1 MNKHVS
7 ARPVSRASAASAE
20 GGGAREAAQRTRIGR
35 TYRFEAAHYL
45 PLVPEGHRCRN
56 LHGHNY
62 RVTIVLRGGLDARGF
77 VKDFAE
83 IDSVVEPLLRQ
94 LDHCLLNDVDCLQ
107 YPIAEIIAAWFLD
120 RILEC
125 ERVCV
130 HENDDS
136 WAEVV
141 RYQSRVSGPAAARA

>member
-7 ARPVSRASAASAE
+7 GGPADRAIAAAAE
-20 GGGAREAAQRTRIGR
+20 GGAPETAPQTRIGR

-45 PLVPEGHRCRN
+45 PRVPEGHRCRN

-62 RVTIVLRGGLDARGF
+62 RVTIVQCGSLDARGF

-83 IDSVVEPLLRQ
+83 IDSVVEPLVDQ
-94 LDHCLLNDVDCLQ
+94 LDHRLLNDVEGLEN
-107 YPIAEIIAAWFLD
+107 PTAEVIAAWFFS
-120 RILEC
+120 RIPDC

-136 WAEVV
+136 WAEIM
-141 RYQSRVSGPAAARA
+141 R